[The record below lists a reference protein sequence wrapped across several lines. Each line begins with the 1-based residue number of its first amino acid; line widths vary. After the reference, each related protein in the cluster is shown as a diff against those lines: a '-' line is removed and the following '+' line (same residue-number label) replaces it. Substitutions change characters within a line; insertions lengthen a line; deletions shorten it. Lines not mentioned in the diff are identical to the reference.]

1 MKIITDKTSLG
12 LTNPEFTKF
21 LKNPVKPT
29 TFSKDEQ
36 DLASAALLT
45 AIKETQGLGVSANQ
59 LGLNKR
65 ICAINVKDTPLVL
78 VNPEI
83 IEFTEDSIIY
93 YESCLSLPRTLDNP
107 VRTVRAYGVK
117 VKADN
122 FTDILTFGTDKREHK
137 TAEELFGDLDLL
149 EAVCVQHEIDHLNG
163 LTIKDRVYNTQVA
176 STAFGKLG
184 RNEKIMMKKGDETVM
199 VKKKKVAD
207 YINNGY
213 EII

>member
-1 MKIITDKTSLG
+1 M
-12 LTNPEFTKF
+12 
-21 LKNPVKPT
+21 
-29 TFSKDEQ
+29 
-36 DLASAALLT
+36 
-45 AIKETQGLGVSANQ
+45 
-59 LGLNKR
+59 
-65 ICAINVKDTPLVL
+65 
-78 VNPEI
+78 
-83 IEFTEDSIIY
+83 
-93 YESCLSLPRTLDNP
+93 
-107 VRTVRAYGVK
+107 
-117 VKADN
+117 
-122 FTDILTFGTDKREHK
+122 
-137 TAEELFGDLDLL
+137 DLL